1 MLINFT
7 INILILT
14 KKIYDSEDFNKVGR
28 NFFDPRQFK
37 IFGKKEQKSNSTE
50 ENTKRERCKNY
61 YDLKKIERNFK
72 N

>member
-28 NFFDPRQFK
+28 NFFDPSQFK
-37 IFGKKEQKSNSTE
+37 IFAKKEQKSNSTE
-50 ENTKRERCKNY
+50 ENTERERCKNY